1 MKKVL
6 VTQRLVRVEGTPEVR
21 DCLDAAWGPL
31 LHGLGWLAIPFPTR
45 CPVEDFLRESPC
57 DALLLSGGNDLSSVS
72 PDPLSAL
79 RDSVEKELLA
89 AFLERGL
96 PVVGVCRGMQLVG
109 DAFGMGLKR
118 VAGHRAVL
126 TPLAVEPATPYG
138 SLLAA
143 LEEVN
148 AYHDYALEAVR
159 APFAA
164 LARSPDGVI
173 KAMAC
178 PERKVF
184 CQMWHPERRD
194 PAVPAE
200 LEILRRALAGGPG

>member
-6 VTQRLVRVEGTPEVR
+6 VTQRLVRVQGTPEVR

-31 LHGLGWLAIPFPTR
+31 LQGLGWLAIPFPTR
-45 CPVEDFLRESPC
+45 YPVAGFLREMPC
-57 DALLLSGGNDLSSVS
+57 DALLLSGGNDLSTVS
-72 PDPLSAL
+72 PDPLSAE
-79 RDSVEKELLA
+79 RDAVEKELLA

-109 DAFGMGLKR
+109 DAFGMGLRR
-118 VAGHRAVL
+118 VTGHRAVL
-126 TPLAVEPATPYG
+126 TPLLIEPVAPYG
-138 SLLAA
+138 ELLAS
-143 LEEVN
+143 LGEVN
-148 AYHDYALEAVR
+148 AYHDFALDAVR
-159 APFAA
+159 APFSA

-178 PERKVF
+178 PEKKVF

-194 PAVPAE
+194 PTVTAE
-200 LEILRRALAGGPG
+200 LEILRRALAGGSA